1 MLLAEL
7 CWLKWRID
15 LKEDKMRKAF
25 AIGIIFITLFFN
37 MSEARGANDRVICK
51 NAQDEEWW
59 RNIVFGSFGYI
70 KGDEIGYDCK
80 VGNNAEICKEMRKI
94 FKEAL
99 YKHREELLLSGECV
113 KVDFNKKSAE

>member
-1 MLLAEL
+1 MICIIKSEL
-7 CWLKWRID
+7 EVID
-15 LKEDKMRKAF
+15 LCLD
-25 AIGIIFITLFFN
+25 
-37 MSEARGANDRVICK
+37 
-51 NAQDEEWW
+51 
-59 RNIVFGSFGYI
+59 I
-70 KGDEIGYDCK
+70 KGDEIGYNCK